1 MNTTVTFT
9 VQHGGIVTLVTLVVC
24 NINAVGQLIDK
35 GVIYNSFSL
44 CYGGMDIVIVLDG
57 SSSPKDMEFVGE
69 WKI

>member
-1 MNTTVTFT
+1 M
-9 VQHGGIVTLVTLVVC
+9 TLVTLVVC

-44 CYGGMDIVIVLDG
+44 CYGGMDIVMVLDG

-69 WKI
+69 